1 MKMEN
6 KSWYQIKA
14 LANSSAEISIYD
26 EIGAWGVSAK
36 SFMDELKSVGDVSD
50 ITLRLNSPGG
60 SVFDGM
66 AIYNQLKSHKAQ
78 ITVYIDGLAASMAS
92 VIAMAGDLVVMPE
105 NAMLMIHNP
114 WTMTAGDAAELRK
127 NADLLDKIKTTMLS
141 AYTGKTG
148 KTEDEISALMDAE
161 TWFTGSEA
169 LAHGFADEAYEALDI
184 AACVKNFDLSKFQ
197 NSPIKTSNI
206 PSAVADNNQTEGN
219 MPNTTEKAT
228 SEVEKIESAVKA
240 ALATETA
247 RKKDIVTAFGDYAAH
262 HGELLQSCL
271 MDESVT
277 LAEAQSKLIKAM
289 SSNTTPTG
297 SPSVRVEVGKSGSE
311 RFRDDAV
318 EALLGRA
325 GMGKVSSSNPMHGQR
340 LEAMA
345 RKSLELSGTNVNGMA
360 PMQIVGAA
368 FTQTSS
374 DFPILLENAMHKVL
388 QNAYATQVD
397 TWSRFCATGSV
408 SDFRAHSRYRVGS
421 FGNLDSLSE
430 AGEFKSKAIPDGEKA
445 SITAGTKGNII
456 NLTRTAIINDDLG
469 AFVNLAASF
478 GRAARRTIE
487 ADVYALLAENSGLGP
502 TMSDGKTL
510 FHADHGNIGTGAALS
525 VASIE
530 ADRVKM
536 ASQTDVSGN
545 DYLDLR
551 PEALL
556 VPLSLGGTARV
567 INDAQ
572 YDPDTA
578 NKLQRPNMVRGLFND
593 IIDSPRLAGTR
604 SYMFA
609 NPMLA
614 PTIEV
619 AFLNGDQAPFLETE
633 NGFTVDGV
641 RWKVRLDYGVA
652 AIDYRGAV
660 TNAGA

>member
-1 MKMEN
+1 MKN
-6 KSWYQIKA
+6 KSWYQVKA
-14 LANSSAEISIYD
+14 LASNAAEISIYD

-36 SFMDELKSVGDVSD
+36 AFMDDLKSLGDVSD

-66 AIYNQLKSHKAQ
+66 AIYNRLKSHKAQ
-78 ITVYIDGLAASMAS
+78 VTIYIDGLAASMAS

-127 NADLLDKIKTTMLS
+127 NADMLDKVKSTMLS
-141 AYTGKTG
+141 AYTSKTG

-161 TWFTGSEA
+161 TWFTGAEA
-169 LAHGFADEAYEALDI
+169 LAHGFADEAYEPLDI
-184 AACVKNFDLSKFQ
+184 AACIQSFDLSKFQ
-197 NSPIKTSNI
+197 NSPIKTSTI

-219 MPNTTEKAT
+219 MPNNTEKAT
-228 SEVEKIESAVKA
+228 SEVEKIETAVKA
-240 ALATETA
+240 ALAAETA

-262 HGELLQSCL
+262 HGELLQACL
-271 MDESVT
+271 TDETVT
-277 LAEAQSKLIKAM
+277 LADAQSKLIKAM
-289 SSNTTPTG
+289 SSNTAPTG
-297 SPSVRVEVGKSGSE
+297 SPSVRVEVGKSGAE

-318 EALLGRA
+318 ESLLARA
-325 GMGKVSSSNPMHGQR
+325 GIGATSSANPMRGQR
-340 LEAMA
+340 LDAMA
-345 RKSLELSGTNVNGMA
+345 RKALELINVNVGGMT

-368 FTQTSS
+368 FTQTTS
-374 DFPILLENAMHKVL
+374 DFPVLLETAMHKVL
-388 QNAYATQVD
+388 QNAYSTQMD
-397 TWSRFCATGSV
+397 TWSHFCATGSV
-408 SDFRAHSRYRVGS
+408 SDFRAHNRYRVGS
-421 FGNLDSLSE
+421 FGNLDSVSE
-430 AGEFKSKAIPDGEKA
+430 AGEFVNKAIPDGEKA

-469 AFVNLAASF
+469 QFVNLAASF

-502 TMSDGKTL
+502 TMSDGATL
-510 FHADHGNIGTGAALS
+510 FHATHGNIGTGAALS

-551 PEALL
+551 PEVLL

-578 NKLQRPNMVRGLFND
+578 NKLQRPNMVRGLFSD
-593 IIDSPRLAGTR
+593 IIDSPRLTGTR
-604 SYMFA
+604 CY
-609 NPMLA
+609 MLA
-614 PTIEV
+614 SPLLAPVIEV
-619 AFLNGDQAPFLETE
+619 AFLNGDQAPFLDTE
-633 NGFTVDGV
+633 NAFTVDGV